1 MSSKEKIVSVM
12 VAAVS
17 GGSRLYD
24 KLTGAEAL
32 YAVDRC
38 LKRMIRGIDGFRG
51 RIVRTTSDEIVA
63 EFEHPDDACQAAI
76 AMQRRIADLPPVAGI
91 KLSVRAGVHYGQA
104 IYDKSELTGHCLGV
118 AEALSGLAT
127 AGQVLIGGEARDL
140 LSPALKSATHSLAK
154 VWLQSLAT
162 EQTVYEVVWS
172 ESRQSAA
179 SIANETESPQSF
191 KNPQHLHVRYGRQSA
206 ILDHKKSSVIIGRDT
221 TCDIT
226 VPDRRVSRQHA
237 RIDRVGE
244 FFVLS
249 DLSTNGTFVTIN
261 GEHELLLKREEF
273 ILRGKGII
281 AFAGSANHT
290 AANIVEFEYL

>member
-1 MSSKEKIVSVM
+1 MSSKPKNVSVM

-32 YAVDRC
+32 YAIDRC
-38 LKRMIRGIDGFRG
+38 LKRMVRGIDSFRG

-63 EFEHPDDACQAAI
+63 EFEQPDDACQAAI

-91 KLSVRAGVHYGQA
+91 KLAVRAGVHYGPA
-104 IYDKSELTGHCLGV
+104 IYEKGELTGHCLGV

-127 AGQVLIGGEARDL
+127 AGQVLVGGEARDL
-140 LSPALKSATHSLAK
+140 LSSSLKSTTHSLAK
-154 VWLQSLAT
+154 VWLQSLAA
-162 EQTVYEVVWS
+162 EQTVYEVIWS
-172 ESRQSAA
+172 ESRHGAISTV
-179 SIANETESPQSF
+179 SESETPPPI
-191 KNPQHLHVRYGRQSA
+191 KNPQHLHVRYGRQST
-206 ILDHKKSSVIIGRDT
+206 ILDHKKTSVIIGRDT

-237 RIDRVGE
+237 RIDRVGD

-249 DLSTNGTFVTIN
+249 DLSTNGTFVTIT

-273 ILRGKGII
+273 ILRGNGII

-290 AANIVEFEYL
+290 TANIIEFEYL

>member
-1 MSSKEKIVSVM
+1 MSSTQKMVSAM

-38 LKRMIRGIDGFRG
+38 LKRMVRGIDSFRG
-51 RIVRTTSDEIVA
+51 RVIRTTSDEIVA

-91 KLSVRAGVHYGQA
+91 KLAVRAGVHYGAA
-104 IYDKSELTGHCLGV
+104 IYEKGELTGHCLGV

-127 AGQVLIGGEARDL
+127 AGQVLIGGEAREL
-140 LSPALKSATHSLAK
+140 LSATLKSATHSLAR
-154 VWLQSLAT
+154 VWLQSLAA
-162 EQTVYEVVWS
+162 EQTVYEVVWA
-172 ESRQSAA
+172 ESRQSMSNAF
-179 SIANETESPQSF
+179 NETDSIPSH
-191 KNPQHLHVRYGRQSA
+191 KILQHLHVRYGRQSA

-261 GEHELLLKREEF
+261 GEQELLLKREEF
-273 ILRGKGII
+273 ILRDKGII
-281 AFAGSANHT
+281 VFAASANHAT
-290 AANIVEFEYL
+290 ANIVEFEYL